1 MPTTPTSVWFD
12 DHMAMRSI
20 SLTQRKQQR
29 VILSDLVNI
38 YIYII
43 TIHGFLQTTRS
54 SSKTS
59 SISTAPPPTYC
70 LFRSTAMINPKRL
83 IAMAKKWQRIA
94 ANKRKRISYPKAESS
109 VANKGHFVV
118 YTTDNKRFVVPL
130 EYLSQNVFRELLRM
144 SEEEFGLPS
153 NGPIT
158 LPCDGVFMD
167 YIISLVQWRMPV
179 DLEKAL
185 LTSMATC
192 HSSTSYS
199 LALGQF
205 CQQQTLI
212 YGF

>member
-1 MPTTPTSVWFD
+1 
-12 DHMAMRSI
+12 
-20 SLTQRKQQR
+20 
-29 VILSDLVNI
+29 
-38 YIYII
+38 
-43 TIHGFLQTTRS
+43 
-54 SSKTS
+54 
-59 SISTAPPPTYC
+59 
-70 LFRSTAMINPKRL
+70 MINPKRL

-109 VANKGHFVV
+109 VANKEGHFVV

-144 SEEEFGLPS
+144 SEEEFGLPG

-158 LPCDGVFMD
+158 LPCESAFME
-167 YIISLVQWRMPV
+167 YVVSLVQWQMPV

-192 HSSTSYS
+192 HSSSSYS
-199 LALGQF
+199 LTLRQG
-205 CQQQTLI
+205 QQQTLI